1 MKRIFAIAVAV
12 SLASTAMAG
21 GVAFEFGANF
31 FKPNLAGAQ
40 AQNGQ
45 NFTMSWNL
53 ESDLSLG
60 VYTEQSFLFDGV
72 GGVWAAGSTL
82 TVSAIQVTKG
92 VMKNVEIGLNLGSGT
107 DSTSNTAPLVDILGS
122 VNILSGSG
130 DKVSGALVGMA
141 AARFCNTTNNTDGV
155 NIGIA
160 VEVEF

>member
-1 MKRIFAIAVAV
+1 MKKILAVAIAV

-31 FKPNLAGAQ
+31 LKPNLAGAQ

-53 ESDLSLG
+53 GSDLSLG
-60 VYTEQSFLFDGV
+60 VYTEQSFLFDG
-72 GGVWAAGSTL
+72 GVVWVAGSTL

-107 DSTSNTAPLVDILGS
+107 DSASASTAPLVDILGS

-155 NIGIA
+155 NVGIA

>member
-1 MKRIFAIAVAV
+1 MKKIFAIAVAV

-60 VYTEQSFLFDGV
+60 VYTEQGSLL
-72 GGVWAAGSTL
+72 GGVWGAGDTI

-107 DSTSNTAPLVDILGS
+107 ETIGGVANTAPLVDILGS

-130 DKVSGALVGMA
+130 DKVSGALVGVA
-141 AARFCNTTNNTDGV
+141 AARFCNTTNNMDGV
-155 NIGIA
+155 NVGIA

>member
-1 MKRIFAIAVAV
+1 MKKIFAVAVAV

-53 ESDLSLG
+53 DSDVSLG
-60 VYTEQSFLFDGV
+60 VYTEQSFLFDGGV
-72 GGVWAAGSTL
+72 VWAAGSTL

-155 NIGIA
+155 NVGLA

>member
-1 MKRIFAIAVAV
+1 
-12 SLASTAMAG
+12 MAG

-60 VYTEQSFLFDGV
+60 VYTEQSFLFDG
-72 GGVWAAGSTL
+72 GPPGVWAAGSTF
-82 TVSAIQVTKG
+82 TVSAIQITKG

-155 NIGIA
+155 NVGIA